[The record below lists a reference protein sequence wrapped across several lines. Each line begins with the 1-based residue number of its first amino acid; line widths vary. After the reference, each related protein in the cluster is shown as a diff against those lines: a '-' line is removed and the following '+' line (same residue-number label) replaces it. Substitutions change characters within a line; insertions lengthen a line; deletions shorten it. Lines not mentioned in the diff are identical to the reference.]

1 MAELK
6 ELLLAAAMV
15 DDGRHIAYRH
25 ITVGEHPA
33 VRSCV
38 GVGAGTRAGS
48 AGPRGRVIRSLVD
61 GGKVDSCQ
69 HEAPAQPILRP
80 AQITDRGP

>member
-33 VRSCV
+33 VPSCV
-38 GVGAGTRAGS
+38 GVGAGTRPA
-48 AGPRGRVIRSLVD
+48 
-61 GGKVDSCQ
+61 
-69 HEAPAQPILRP
+69 APAH
-80 AQITDRGP
+80 GPG